1 MWSGPRNISTAIMY
15 SFAQRPD
22 TQVVDEPLY
31 GYYLTV
37 AEANHPG
44 RSELLKELETDPD
57 VITGFLE
64 KGESNKEIFFFKNMA
79 HHLIGLDLQ
88 FLNNFTNIILLREP
102 ADVINSLSKTLD
114 VVELRDTGFEFQYRI
129 FEFLDRGGKMPIILD
144 SKDLLTNPGETL
156 RDICRLLDIP
166 FYESMLKWKA
176 GGIPEDGPWAR
187 YWYQNVHKSTG
198 FNPYSE
204 SNEKL
209 PSQWKDL
216 YEECKSY
223 YDLLTEKKLTSQ

>member
-1 MWSGPRNISTAIMY
+1 MY

-31 GYYLTV
+31 GYYLSS
-37 AEANHPG
+37 AEVNHPG
-44 RSELLKELETDPD
+44 REELLNSLETDPE
-57 VITGFLE
+57 VITKFLI
-64 KGESNKEIFFFKNMA
+64 GGDPNKEILFFKNMA
-79 HHLIGLDLQ
+79 HHLVGLDLQ

-114 VVELRDTGFEFQYRI
+114 VVGLRDTGFEFQYRI
-129 FEFLDRGGKMPIILD
+129 FEFLNRSGITPIVLD
-144 SKDLLTNPGETL
+144 SRDLLKNPGKVL
-156 RDICRLLDIP
+156 QDLCRLLDIP
-166 FYESMLKWKA
+166 FYESMLEWKQ
-176 GGIPEDGPWAR
+176 GGIPEDGSWAK

-198 FNPYSE
+198 FNAYRE

-209 PSQWKDL
+209 PSHLKDL

-223 YDLLTEKKLTSQ
+223 YDLLTEKKIISYNEKTKYSESP